1 MSVPFVEQRP
11 WSGYAALVVSYAA
24 ALAAAAG
31 AVHVSPADWHPLAQV
46 FAAEVAATVVLFGF
60 AVGFDNTAFFNAH
73 WSLAPIA
80 VACFFVFGPGA
91 SRGLD
96 ARQVLVLGV
105 VCFYGVRLT
114 FNWVRSWAGLEHEDW
129 QYTDFRAKTGKG
141 FWPVSLLAFHLFP
154 MLLVFAGCLPLHAAL
169 VESQRPFGALDVVA
183 ALVTALAVVIE
194 WVADEQLRAFRRSP
208 EGPGSFCNRG
218 LWRWSRHPNYFGE
231 VSFWFGLWLCG
242 LAAGAPWW
250 SAFGWLGM
258 AGLFLGA
265 SIPMADQRSLE
276 RRAGY
281 AAYVQRTSRFIPWP
295 PKA

>member
-11 WSGYAALVVSYAA
+11 WSGYAALVVAYAA
-24 ALAAAAG
+24 ALGAAVVTVRQA
-31 AVHVSPADWHPLAQV
+31 PADWHPLAHV
-46 FAAEVAATVVLFGF
+46 FAAEVAATVVLFVF
-60 AVGFDNTAFFNAH
+60 AVLFDNTAFFNAH

-80 VACFFVFGPGA
+80 VALFFIFGPGA
-91 SRGLD
+91 ARGLD
-96 ARQVLVLGV
+96 ARQALVLAV
-105 VCFYGVRLT
+105 VCFYGLRLT
-114 FNWVRSWAGLEHEDW
+114 FNWVRSWGGLKHEDW

-141 FWPVSLLAFHLFP
+141 FWPVSFLAFHLFP

-169 VESQRPFGALDVVA
+169 VESSRPFGALDGLA
-183 ALVTALAVVIE
+183 ALVTTAAIIVE
-194 WVADEQLRAFRRSP
+194 WVADEQLRTFRRSP
-208 EGPGSFCNRG
+208 EGQGAFCTRG
-218 LWRWSRHPNYFGE
+218 LWRLSRHPNYFGE

-265 SIPMADQRSLE
+265 SIPMAEKRSLE
-276 RRAGY
+276 RRKGY
-281 AAYVQRTSRFIPWP
+281 ADYAARTSLFVPLP